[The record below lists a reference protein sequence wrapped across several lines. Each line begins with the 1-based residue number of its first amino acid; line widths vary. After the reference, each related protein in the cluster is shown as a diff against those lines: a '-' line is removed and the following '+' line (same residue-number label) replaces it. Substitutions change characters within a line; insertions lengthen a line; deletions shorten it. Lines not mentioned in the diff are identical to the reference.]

1 MRYFLALA
9 IAFSSLTCNSQAFV
23 TMDTLESVPDKLRA
37 VIDDEIKTVIRI
49 DFNGDTYNDFIVQ
62 CPTNEE
68 FKFKEY
74 WVTSEFVIW
83 MTRLRYHVGIEY
95 FNFINVDNDP
105 EPEVYTAFGYEDGID
120 YALYDLDLKAGTENL
135 LFFLNPII
143 IAGDN
148 HYWGY
153 SWDIKN
159 MLVKN
164 VDGEL
169 KVLSA
174 IDHDIIRD
182 GDVTIPDDQSIVP
195 CVFFNGT
202 STQPNLKIE
211 EIRNIRWSTI
221 EEIVKTVHNK
231 R

>member
-9 IAFSSLTCNSQAFV
+9 IAFSSLTCFSQGFV

-37 VIDDEIKTVIRI
+37 VIKDEIKTVIQI
-49 DFNGDTYNDFIVQ
+49 DFNGDTYGDFIVQ
-62 CPTNEE
+62 CATNEE
-68 FKFKEY
+68 IKFKEY
-74 WVTSEFVIW
+74 WVTSELVIW

-120 YALYDLDLKAGTENL
+120 YALYDLDLNAGTENL

-143 IAGDN
+143 RTGEN

-153 SWDIKN
+153 HWDIMN
-159 MLVKN
+159 MLVKI
-164 VDGEL
+164 VDGEV
-169 KVLSA
+169 KILSA
-174 IDHDIIRD
+174 TDHDIIRD
-182 GDVTIPDDQSIVP
+182 GVITIPDDQLILP
-195 CVFFNGT
+195 CIFFTGK
-202 STQPNLKIE
+202 STQLDIE
-211 EIRNIRWSTI
+211 IGEIRNMKWSTL
-221 EEIVKTVHNK
+221 EEIIKTVHNK